1 MTHFFVAAAMAFAA
15 TMIFAFQFSYWD
27 SRKLLA
33 AVFCLIF
40 TADMV
45 AASFLPAGLLHP
57 AIGVVCL
64 GMGGAILLAH
74 AVIEK
79 VRRAEEKPEYRD

>member
-1 MTHFFVAAAMAFAA
+1 MTHLFVAAAMAYAA
-15 TMIFAFQFSYWD
+15 TMIFAFQFSYWG

-45 AASFLPAGLLHP
+45 AASFLPEDVLHP

-64 GMGGAILLAH
+64 GMGSAILLAH
-74 AVIEK
+74 GVIEK
-79 VRRAEEKPEYRD
+79 LRRTEEKSDCGD